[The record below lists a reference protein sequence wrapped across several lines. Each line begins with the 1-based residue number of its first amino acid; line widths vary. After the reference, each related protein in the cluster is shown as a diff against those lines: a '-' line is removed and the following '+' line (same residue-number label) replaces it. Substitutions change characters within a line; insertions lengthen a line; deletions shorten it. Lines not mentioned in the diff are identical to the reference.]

1 MKFLACCWSSFREPG
16 LTAMSRK
23 LVSTPALLQVNVV
36 RQIGV
41 TRRKIFRYA
50 RCMAVLSQGNELT
63 DVEPGQITFV
73 EQRGESV
80 APTVSVDLKSALEA
94 TWQDRL
100 DRLEAVLEAES
111 GRPALEGAHLKAL
124 LQAGRELAGNG
135 GLGKLCELVLDLS
148 LEAVRAS
155 RGVVMTREKGGELK
169 SRAIRGES
177 LRISTAV
184 RDLVMQQGKSLLV
197 RDARLDRDFASQ
209 PAVVD
214 QEIGS
219 IVAVPLQTD
228 ERVIG
233 FLYLDSPHLIR
244 EFTSE
249 DLNLVT
255 VMANIAAIRIEHAR
269 LLEQEQARKLL
280 EREIEQ
286 AASIQRGLLPARAPE
301 IAGLDLAGYN
311 APCRTV
317 GGDYYDFLPYPDG
330 RVALLIA
337 DVSGK
342 GLGAALLMSSLQ
354 ARVQVLFE
362 DPDRLAAKVCR
373 LNRSIAANCPDN
385 CFVTFFAAV
394 FDPASSELAYCNAG
408 HNAPLLLHANGRVE
422 ALGATGLPLG
432 IKRDGLFEES
442 SLRLER
448 GDVLVLYSDGVT
460 EACRPDTDQE
470 FGEQRLIT
478 VVQRKRNDCS
488 VSLVEAIKAELLS
501 FTQGAPPAD
510 DVTLVL
516 ARRCEKPVGLHPPRV
531 CAMQGVARAEDENIG
546 Y

>member
-1 MKFLACCWSSFREPG
+1 
-16 LTAMSRK
+16 
-23 LVSTPALLQVNVV
+23 
-36 RQIGV
+36 
-41 TRRKIFRYA
+41 
-50 RCMAVLSQGNELT
+50 MAAASHANEFT
-63 DVEPGQITFV
+63 DVEPDQITFV
-73 EQRGESV
+73 EQREESF
-80 APTVSVDLKSALEA
+80 APTVSVDLKSALAA

-111 GRPALEGAHLKAL
+111 GRPALEAAHLKAL

-148 LEAVRAS
+148 LQAVRAS
-155 RGVVMTREKGGELK
+155 RGVVMTGEKEGDLK
-169 SRAIRGES
+169 SRAIRGEG

-184 RDLVMQQGKSLLV
+184 RDLVMHQGKSLLV
-197 RDARLDRDFASQ
+197 RDAWLDRDFASQ
-209 PAVVD
+209 PAFVG
-214 QEIGS
+214 QEIRS
-219 IVAVPLQTD
+219 VLAVPLQTD

-233 FLYLDSPHLIR
+233 LLYLDSPHLIR

-269 LLEQEQARKLL
+269 LMEQDQARKLL
-280 EREIEQ
+280 ARELEQ
-286 AASIQRGLLPARAPE
+286 AAEIQRRLLPARAPE

-317 GGDYYDFLPYPDG
+317 GGDYYDFIPYSDG
-330 RVALLIA
+330 RVALFIA

-362 DPDRLAAKVCR
+362 DSGRLATQLCR

-385 CFVTFFAAV
+385 CFITFFAAV
-394 FDPASSELAYCNAG
+394 FDPTSSVLTYCNAG
-408 HNAPLLLHANGRVE
+408 HNAPLLLHANGGVE
-422 ALGATGLPLG
+422 ALGATDLPLG
-432 IKRDGLFEES
+432 IKRDGIFEETS
-442 SLRLER
+442 RRLEW

-460 EACRPDTDQE
+460 EARRPDTDQE
-470 FGEQRLIT
+470 FGEQRLIA
-478 VVQRKRNDCS
+478 VVQGKQNEPS
-488 VSLVEAIKAELLS
+488 ASLVEAVNAELLS

-510 DVTLVL
+510 DVTLVA
-516 ARRCEKPVGLHPPRV
+516 ARHFQAAPGLNPSV
-531 CAMQGVARAEDENIG
+531 L
-546 Y
+546 